1 MTDIVEPPEIPK
13 SSEFPSNAD
22 RNAGVFNSKAFNW
35 TQTSRQMAEGMEASA
50 QATHQNSLA
59 THERAQLANQHKE
72 DARRFADEAAA
83 AAGEVA
89 IAAGAQEWM
98 PGGTYTRGEC
108 FWSPS
113 NGQTYRCMQP
123 VSSNTEPAF
132 DPEHWSL
139 LGTPRSRLHA
149 AALSF

>member
-83 AAGEVA
+83 AAGQAA

-98 PGGTYTRGEC
+98 PGQFYLRGEC
-108 FWSPS
+108 AWSPM
-113 NGQTYRCMQP
+113 NFQAYRRKADGSGL
-123 VSSNTEPAF
+123 VDPAQ
-132 DPEHWSL
+132 DQDGWML
-139 LGTPRSRLHA
+139 IGTPRSRLHA